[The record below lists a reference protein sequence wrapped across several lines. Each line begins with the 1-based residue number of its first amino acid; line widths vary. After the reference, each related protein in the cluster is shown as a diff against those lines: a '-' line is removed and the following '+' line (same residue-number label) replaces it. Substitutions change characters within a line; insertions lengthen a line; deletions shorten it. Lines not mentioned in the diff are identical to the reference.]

1 LVLLHNVYAK
11 KRKNMKLQH
20 KTEADLDAKLD
31 LIIDGAI
38 EIINLTNAIPVP
50 KYLTKKEI
58 ERILNDKKSKN
69 NK

>member
-1 LVLLHNVYAK
+1 
-11 KRKNMKLQH
+11 MKLQH